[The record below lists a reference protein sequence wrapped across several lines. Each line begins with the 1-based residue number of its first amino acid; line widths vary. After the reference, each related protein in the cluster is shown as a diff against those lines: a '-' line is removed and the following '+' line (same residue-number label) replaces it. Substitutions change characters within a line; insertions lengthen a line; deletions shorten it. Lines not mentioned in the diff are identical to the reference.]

1 MKDALEETLKYESKI
16 LYHKLLRDYYKGNLT
31 WLQYKQEESKV
42 AGIVKALTE
51 EADVKPSFRA
61 ELESHTYPIDWWLNR
76 NTR

>member
-51 EADVKPSFRA
+51 EVDVKPLFRS

-76 NTR
+76 NAR